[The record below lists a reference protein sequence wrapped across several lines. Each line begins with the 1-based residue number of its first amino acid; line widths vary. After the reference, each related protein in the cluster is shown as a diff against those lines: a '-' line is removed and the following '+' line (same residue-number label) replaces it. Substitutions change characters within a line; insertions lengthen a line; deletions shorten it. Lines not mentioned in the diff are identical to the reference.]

1 MHRFQKL
8 ECPYRTGRISSAE
21 YDGIEFLS
29 RKEKIHYCTRYVER
43 ILVYTNGRQQQ
54 TSNSLPNSSRTVPME
69 CVTIWVKKRCCNLP
83 ESHV

>member
-8 ECPYRTGRISSAE
+8 ECPYRTGRISNAE
-21 YDGIEFLS
+21 YEGVEFLS
-29 RKEKIHYCTRYVER
+29 REENINYCTRYVER
-43 ILVYTNGRQQQ
+43 LLVYTNERQQQ
-54 TSNSLPNSSRTVPME
+54 KSNSLPNSLRTVPME